1 MQNLD
6 DAELR
11 LVKRKLGSE
20 DWSGGTIGKFMES
33 PDTKALDIALPKS
46 GGRLILFARLDT
58 DIEDVAHNIDGILA
72 WMGVPPK
79 FTVHLWLQ
87 HWLRRISAGEW
98 PGRLSVNGGFAT
110 PGIPEVFV
118 YREEEYDRVV
128 IHEIIHAMKWDWKMP
143 STPMPCWGIQG
154 RMMPHLFEAWTEL
167 YAEWLWC
174 GWHNVSWD
182 VQMRWQQLQATQIL
196 ARQLRSGRGLNDWR
210 ENTNIFAYYVLKA
223 ALAPHISFLWTF
235 GNGSIESERVYVLC
249 RLVRTNLDVLNAAAA
264 RTTPADLS
272 MRMTLKL
279 EI

>member
-20 DWSGGTIGKFMES
+20 DWSGGTITKFMAAPE
-33 PDTKALDIALPKS
+33 TRALDIKLPKS
-46 GGRLILFARLDT
+46 GGRLILFAGPESNIDA
-58 DIEDVAHNIDGILA
+58 VARNVDGILA
-72 WMGVPPK
+72 WMGVPAK

-87 HWLRRISAGEW
+87 QWLRQIRTDEW

-110 PGIPEVFV
+110 PGIPEIFV

-128 IHEIIHAMKWDWKMP
+128 IHEIIHAMKWDWKMQE
-143 STPMPCWGIQG
+143 TPLPCWGIQG

-174 GWHNVSWD
+174 GWHNVNWE

-196 ARQLRSGRGLNDWR
+196 ARHTRSGRNWNED
-210 ENTNIFAYYVLKA
+210 TNVFAYYILKA

-235 GNGSIESERVYVLC
+235 GNGSVESERIYVLC
-249 RLVRTNLDVLNAAAA
+249 RLVKSNLDILNNIAA
-264 RTTPADLS
+264 RTVPTYLS
-272 MRMTLKL
+272 MRMTIKL
-279 EI
+279 

>member
-6 DAELR
+6 AAELR

-20 DWSGGTIGKFMES
+20 DWSGGTITKFMSS
-33 PDTKALDIALPKS
+33 PETRALDIQLPKS
-46 GGRLILFARLDT
+46 AGRLILFAREDT
-58 DIEDVAHNIDGILA
+58 DIEEVAHNIDGILA
-72 WMGVPPK
+72 WMGVSPK

-87 HWLRRISAGEW
+87 HWLRQIRADEW
-98 PGRLSVNGGFAT
+98 PSRLSVNGGFAT

-143 STPMPCWGIQG
+143 ATPMPCWGIQG

-174 GWHNVSWD
+174 GWHNISWE

-196 ARQLRSGRGLNDWR
+196 ARQLRSGRGLNDWS
-210 ENTNIFAYYVLKA
+210 EDTNIFAYYILKA

-235 GNGSIESERVYVLC
+235 GNGGVESERVYVLC
-249 RLVRTNLDVLNAAAA
+249 RLVRANLDVLNAVAA
-264 RTTPADLS
+264 RTAPTDLS